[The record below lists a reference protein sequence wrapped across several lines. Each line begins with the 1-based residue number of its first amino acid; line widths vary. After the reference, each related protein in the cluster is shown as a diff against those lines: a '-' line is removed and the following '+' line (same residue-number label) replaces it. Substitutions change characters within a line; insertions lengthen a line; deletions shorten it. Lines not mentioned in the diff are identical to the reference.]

1 MTDGTLAD
9 VLRAGGWTPIELDL
23 GGVTTKPAFMDR
35 VALAL
40 GLPDWFGRNWD
51 ALADCLADLSWAPPA
66 RGRLLVITGWQ
77 EYALAAPHDW
87 GIAQEVFGEA
97 SDRGRSTGTALHVVL
112 ALGGSSQG
120 TSDQPG

>member
-1 MTDGTLAD
+1 MTDDSLAD
-9 VLRAGGWTPIELDL
+9 VLRAGGWTHVELDL
-23 GGVTTKPAFMDR
+23 GGVTAKPAFMDR
-35 VALAL
+35 VARAL

-51 ALADCLADLSWAPPA
+51 ALADCLTDLSWAPPA

-87 GIAQEVFGEA
+87 AIAQEVFGEA
-97 SDRGRSTGTALHVVL
+97 SDRGRGTGTALQVVL

-120 TSDQPG
+120 ASDQPG